1 MTGAELQMT
10 GNKAD
15 DIKPIQVM
23 VFLFLFILD
32 PQKRIPQI
40 KNILIITDFGEARG
54 FFRGIGQYDSGQ
66 EDETDV
72 PARNIR

>member
-1 MTGAELQMT
+1 MKHQQIEDFSRQKEFKNEANAEFLQ
-10 GNKAD
+10 K
-15 DIKPIQVM
+15 
-23 VFLFLFILD
+23 LS
-32 PQKRIPQI
+32 
-40 KNILIITDFGEARG
+40 LIVTDFGEARG